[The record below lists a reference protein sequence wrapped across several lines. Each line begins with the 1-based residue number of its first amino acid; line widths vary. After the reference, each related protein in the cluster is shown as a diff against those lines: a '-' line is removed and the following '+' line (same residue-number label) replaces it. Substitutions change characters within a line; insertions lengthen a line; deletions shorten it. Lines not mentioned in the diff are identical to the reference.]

1 MASFPRRVDLA
12 LLGAFE
18 ALPQPIRRAIA
29 RPTAGTFERL
39 VQRYPANTWLPQLA
53 VSLRWAAG
61 PPERAAELCRRL
73 GTSPRTAARARRQLA
88 RLSLRYGLTVTACFS
103 QARPNCCRPM
113 PCSILRR
120 RGLHRS
126 WCLHPCCGR

>member
-39 VQRYPANTWLPQLA
+39 VRRYPASAWLPQLA
-53 VSLRWAAG
+53 VSLR
-61 PPERAAELCRRL
+61 
-73 GTSPRTAARARRQLA
+73 
-88 RLSLRYGLTVTACFS
+88 
-103 QARPNCCRPM
+103 
-113 PCSILRR
+113 
-120 RGLHRS
+120 
-126 WCLHPCCGR
+126 